1 VNERGRKEG
10 KKGKQEGREEK
21 KKKGRKGR
29 GVHSGTAY
37 GKEKY

>member
-1 VNERGRKEG
+1 MNERGRKEG

-21 KKKGRKGR
+21 KKGFRKGI
-29 GVHSGTAY
+29 GVHSGTAC